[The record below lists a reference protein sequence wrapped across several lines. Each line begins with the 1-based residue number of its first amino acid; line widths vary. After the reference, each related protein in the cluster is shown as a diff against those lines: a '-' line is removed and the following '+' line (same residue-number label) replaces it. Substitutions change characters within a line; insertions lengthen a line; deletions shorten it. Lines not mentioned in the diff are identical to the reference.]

1 MADFI
6 VNFAQL
12 FDTNNGYSLADSRP
26 KIGLVVPSLAQIY
39 NYCSFVMKYDTLT
52 VLARF
57 YGFCGKARALICTLN
72 YLSLATN
79 LNYSIGFFPVNENE
93 DLWYVWNCAGCYYV
107 RGCVVLQVL

>member
-93 DLWYVWNCAGCYYV
+93 DL
-107 RGCVVLQVL
+107 